1 MMLNPPA
8 WLSVTKPEHH
18 ESLFWHLFTAEN
30 NIIESEKKSKCE
42 KVIKQTEIDQ
52 GNLSTH
58 RHTTLYTSR
67 LTTTRLLID

>member
-1 MMLNPPA
+1 MNPCFDIYLPQ
-8 WLSVTKPEHH
+8 
-18 ESLFWHLFTAEN
+18 
-30 NIIESEKKSKCE
+30 NIIESEKSRCE